1 MSLPTEDP
9 CLTGRKDSKKGKCSR
24 SQHTRV
30 SSLLSGRTRSI
41 HYQGTN
47 PSDSS
52 ISQRRDSQGAANQT
66 PARQHCYNRIV
77 STLSLY
83 PRVGRESR
91 GEKSALCSCL
101 FLQCYLSVT
110 TKQPNTL
117 RDSKSYLREIQNIF

>member
-1 MSLPTEDP
+1 MLQITAHTSV
-9 CLTGRKDSKKGKCSR
+9 LTDIRQD
-24 SQHTRV
+24 
-30 SSLLSGRTRSI
+30 LI

-52 ISQRRDSQGAANQT
+52 ISQRRDAQGAANQT

-91 GEKSALCSCL
+91 GENLLSAPASS
-101 FLQCYLSVT
+101 FSLSICNNKT
-110 TKQPNTL
+110 TKHT
-117 RDSKSYLREIQNIF
+117 